1 MGWFKL
7 LVVNLAI
14 FATLLFGL
22 ETAGQLL
29 YWLKNGRFLSQQPRV
44 APTYHSTLFERHPF
58 LAARPRQSLTMTVRG
73 KTVTTTE
80 RHTRWTGAPALDD
93 RVIRVALVGGSTTFG
108 TGVSDRESWPAML
121 QQRLGS
127 RYAVVNYGVPGYS
140 SAEGVV
146 QMALLVPEIEPD
158 ILVFYQGW
166 NDLKNYHEEGL
177 GVDYYGHGMRQ
188 FDVLGMPLLPEPTVL
203 EKWQSVS
210 VLALLGQKVAQW
222 IKPVAKPATVD
233 ARDEADPRVD
243 RIYRRNLMSLKLLSE
258 RLGAHSLFVP
268 QVVNYTLFNRLPGST
283 EWARHVRNDAMEPLM
298 ADLNNLMAG
307 VCEPGESDCRFVK
320 GILEAHWKVTDFVDF
335 GHFSP
340 VGGKKFVDIIAP
352 LVREETASL
361 LAARWAE
368 RPAAGIA
375 SRQ

>member
-1 MGWFKL
+1 MGWFKV

-14 FATLLFGL
+14 FATLLLTL

-29 YWLKNGRFLSQQPRV
+29 YRFKNGRFLAEQPRV

-73 KTVTTTE
+73 KTITTTE
-80 RHTRWTGAPALDD
+80 RYTRWTGAPALTDQL
-93 RVIRVALVGGSTTFG
+93 IRVALVGGSTTFG

-158 ILVFYQGW
+158 IVVFYQGW

-177 GVDYYGHGMRQ
+177 GADYYAHGMRQ
-188 FDVLGMPLLPEPTVL
+188 FDVLGMPELPEPTVL

-210 VLALLGQKVAQW
+210 VLALLGQKIARWV
-222 IKPVAKPATVD
+222 KPAAEKAPVD
-233 ARDEADPRVD
+233 ARATADPRVD
-243 RIYRRNLMSLKLLSE
+243 RIYRRNLASLKLLSH
-258 RLGAHSLFVP
+258 RLGARALFVP

-307 VCEPGESDCRFVK
+307 VCSPNERDCRFVA
-320 GILEAHWKVTDFVDF
+320 GILTADWQLSDFVDF

-340 VGGKKFVDIIAP
+340 AGGKKFVDILAP
-352 LVREETASL
+352 LVRAEAAPL
-361 LAARWAE
+361 LASRGAG
-368 RPAAGIA
+368 PAVTP
-375 SRQ
+375 